1 MPASLADIRRFLIDT
16 FDDEELSDFCFDH
29 FQEVYSDFTSG
40 MTLGRKARQ
49 LVDYCRRRERV
60 PELLAHLAQAR
71 PEPFRRA
78 FNRATVPSEAHI
90 DINLASAAELRRL
103 PGIGPR
109 LAEAIIA
116 GRPYGAVDDLTRVKG
131 IGPGRLAEVRDRCVV

>member
-1 MPASLADIRRFLIDT
+1 MPATLAAIRRFLIDT

-60 PELLAHLAQAR
+60 PELLAHLARAR

-78 FNRATVPSEAHI
+78 FGGATAPAV
-90 DINLASAAELRRL
+90 DRLNVNLASAAELQRL

-116 GRPYGAVDDLTRVKG
+116 GRPYSALDDLARVKG
-131 IGPGRLAEVRDRCVV
+131 IGPGRLATVRDRCVV

>member
-1 MPASLADIRRFLIDT
+1 MPASLADIRRFLIET

-29 FQEVYSDFTSG
+29 FQEVYGNFTGG
-40 MTLGRKARQ
+40 MTLGRKARH

-60 PELLAHLAQAR
+60 PELLAHLERAR
-71 PEPFRRA
+71 PESFRRA
-78 FNRATVPSEAHI
+78 FGGTAAPVDGRI
-90 DINLASAAELRRL
+90 DINRAPAAELQRL

-116 GRPYGAVDDLTRVKG
+116 GRPYGTIDELTRVNG
-131 IGPGRLAEVRDRCVV
+131 IGPGRLAGVRHRCVV